1 MLRNFASLQS
11 YLQKLLNS
19 ILKDVVELSIK
30 AYGEKRPFPS
40 KKKNNPGKERK
51 ETTYTKKKD
60 ELGFLQARRYR
71 ANFSQHASLFVTAIS
86 WLQNKYQFLQ
96 F

>member
-40 KKKNNPGKERK
+40 KKKKTIQGKKEKKLLTPRK
-51 ETTYTKKKD
+51 RT
-60 ELGFLQARRYR
+60 
-71 ANFSQHASLFVTAIS
+71 S
-86 WLQNKYQFLQ
+86 
-96 F
+96 